1 MAKSPVTGWR
11 ACELEQRAG
20 KSTCIQPPYRHRG
33 GCNSVVVPCRC
44 PIARTCC
51 HEPNCR
57 LQARPSPSCPC
68 LLHQQPFSTNRAQ
81 TGSIMHQ
88 QLHSNCTQK
97 TALAMV
103 RSTRTR
109 KLYESLARKT
119 TCHAT
124 RNCALSHQLTIV
136 RQKTR
141 TDNSQSNVCQIP
153 THKLL
158 CAENTRTRTYIR
170 KTSHANRR
178 ADQPRARS
186 CTQHTAL
193 KLPRLVHWCCFVLL
207 MVYHALLA
215 PLAAPQNSSYSHQ
228 RSPSQV
234 SWPREGKLVCSAQDL
249 APS

>member
-44 PIARTCC
+44 PIARTCY

-81 TGSIMHQ
+81 TGSIMLQ
-88 QLHSNCTQK
+88 QLHANCTQK

-124 RNCALSHQLTIV
+124 RNCALLHQLTIV

-158 CAENTRTRTYIR
+158 CAENTRTRTYIEIVIVSATTAQIVIEYPQMR
-170 KTSHANRR
+170 WLLT
-178 ADQPRARS
+178 RS
-186 CTQHTAL
+186 
-193 KLPRLVHWCCFVLL
+193 
-207 MVYHALLA
+207 
-215 PLAAPQNSSYSHQ
+215 
-228 RSPSQV
+228 
-234 SWPREGKLVCSAQDL
+234 G
-249 APS
+249 APSASPWRPVFLLTVPPPPLRCRRCRCRRYRCRRCRCRRYRCRRERERA